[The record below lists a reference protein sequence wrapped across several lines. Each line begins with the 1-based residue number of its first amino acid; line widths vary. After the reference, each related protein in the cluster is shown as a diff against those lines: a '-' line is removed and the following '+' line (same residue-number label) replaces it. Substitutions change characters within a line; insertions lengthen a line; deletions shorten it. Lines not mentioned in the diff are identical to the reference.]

1 MSTSEFQKLLS
12 SLFFDNLP
20 GEEAHAVLSPLK
32 SEVRSLARLQNP
44 TPKLSAV
51 SLVLYDKASEP
62 HFVLTK
68 RHVYKGA
75 HSGQISFPGGK
86 QEQHDATHL
95 HTALRETEEEIGVP
109 SHLLTLI
116 AQLTPTYIP
125 PSGFLVFPFVLS
137 LAGEPQFVAE
147 EREVNQILEIKV
159 MDLLHADALKITSME
174 LIRGTRSKVPYFD
187 LNGEVVWGAT
197 AMILNEFREV
207 VLKGKIR

>member
-1 MSTSEFQKLLS
+1 MSTSEFQKLLN
-12 SLFFDNLP
+12 SLSFDNLP

-32 SEVRSLARLQNP
+32 TEVRSLARLQNA

-51 SLVLYDKASEP
+51 SLLLYDKANEP

-68 RHVYKGA
+68 RHVYNGA

-86 QEQHDATHL
+86 KEDFDASHL
-95 HTALRETEEEIGVP
+95 HTALRETEEEIGV
-109 SHLLTLI
+109 SSQLLTPI
-116 AQLTPTYIP
+116 APLTPTYIP
-125 PSGFLVFPFVLS
+125 PSGFLVYPFVLH
-137 LAGEPQFVAE
+137 LQGEPHFVAQ

-159 MDLLHADALKITSME
+159 MDLLHVEALKTTSME
-174 LIRGTRSKVPYFD
+174 LMKGVRTKVPYFD

-207 VLKGKIR
+207 VLRG